1 MNILEEIQNCPVE
14 WKELGEVCD
23 TVTDFTA
30 AGSFASNA
38 KNVKYIQEASFAQLV
53 RTTDLKSGFKGNN
66 FVYVDEHAFNY
77 LYRVNL
83 DQESLVMPNVG
94 NCGEIYYIEPENL
107 PYENNVLGPNAL
119 LVRSSKENN
128 RYLFHLFQSGQFQ
141 NELAK
146 ITSNTGQTK
155 YNKTNL
161 KKIRIPIP
169 PQEIQEKIVQI
180 LDKFTDYV
188 TELTSEL
195 TSRKKQYSFYRDK
208 LLSFEDEVYQV
219 EWKTLNEFLKKGK
232 GTKITASQMK
242 LLHKD
247 GAPIRIFAGGKTYAD
262 VNYGDIPDKD
272 IHTEEA
278 IVVKSRGIIDFEYCT
293 EPFSFKNEF
302 WSYSSD
308 NENINLRYIYHYL
321 VHNKEHF
328 QNIANNMQMPQ
339 ISSNDTEKFK
349 IPVPSLK
356 IQSRIVQVLDNFDTV
371 CHDLNIGLPKEI
383 ELRQKQYE
391 YFREK
396 LLTFVAEGE
405 YTESRVEEW
414 GNSAIIKLLQ
424 WVFGPIRVE
433 LGAIGDIIRGNG
445 LQKKDF
451 QDAGVP
457 CIHYGQIYT
466 YYGIE
471 TDITKSFINLE
482 LSKKLQKAKTG
493 DLIVATTSENVEDV
507 GKSLVWLGKDEV
519 CIGGHSCIIRTEQN
533 SKYLAY
539 FFRTSYFQN
548 QKKKRVLGTKVIEL
562 YPKNLAKI
570 QVILPPLSTQSQIVS
585 ILDHF
590 NTLTTS
596 ISEGLPKE
604 IELRQKQ
611 YEYWRE
617 QLLNFTR

>member
-14 WKELGEVCD
+14 WKELGEVVDVLDSLRRPITKSQRIPGDIPYYGANGIQDYVKDWIFDGTFILMGEDGSVIKNDNSPILHWVVGKIWVNNHAHILGEVAGCALLKY
-23 TVTDFTA
+23 VYYVLSQTDVSDIVRGTPPKL
-30 AGSFASNA
+30 NQ
-38 KNVKYIQEASFAQLV
+38 KN
-53 RTTDLKSGFKGNN
+53 LKSIK
-66 FVYVDEHAFNY
+66 
-77 LYRVNL
+77 
-83 DQESLVMPNVG
+83 
-94 NCGEIYYIEPENL
+94 
-107 PYENNVLGPNAL
+107 
-119 LVRSSKENN
+119 
-128 RYLFHLFQSGQFQ
+128 
-141 NELAK
+141 
-146 ITSNTGQTK
+146 
-155 YNKTNL
+155 
-161 KKIRIPIP
+161 IPIP
-169 PQEIQEKIVQI
+169 PLEIQEKIVQI
-180 LDKFTDYV
+180 LDKITDYV

-195 TSRKKQYSFYRDK
+195 TSRKKQYSYYRDK

-219 EWKTLNEFLKKGK
+219 EWKTLNECLKKGK

-242 LLHKD
+242 LLHKE

-293 EPFSFKNEF
+293 KPFSFKNEF

-349 IPVPSLK
+349 IPVPSLE

-371 CHDLNIGLPKEI
+371 CNDLNIGLPKEI

-391 YFREK
+391 YFRDK

-405 YTESRVEEW
+405 YTDSTVQYRQD
-414 GNSAIIKLLQ
+414 IIRLLN

-433 LGAIGDIIRGNG
+433 LGSICEFVRGNG

-451 QDAGVP
+451 TQVGKSV
-457 CIHYGQIYT
+457 IHYGQIYT
-466 YYGIE
+466 KYDF
-471 TDITKSFINLE
+471 TVAHT
-482 LSKKLQKAKTG
+482 LSKTSEMVFKKLKKAYPN
-493 DLIVATTSENVEDV
+493 DLIMATTSENVEDV
-507 GKSLVWLGKDEV
+507 GKAIVWEGKEE
-519 CIGGHSCIIRTEQN
+519 IGISGDSYIIRTNQN
-533 SKYLAY
+533 SRYLNY
-539 FFRTSYFQN
+539 WLRSISFQS
-548 QKKKRVLGTKVIEL
+548 QKERKVTGTKVVRINSKDMEKFQIVV
-562 YPKNLAKI
+562 PSI
-570 QVILPPLSTQSQIVS
+570 TEQERIVS
-585 ILDHF
+585 ILDNF
-590 NTLTTS
+590 NTLTNS
-596 ISEGLPKE
+596 LSEGLPKE

>member
-14 WKELGEVCD
+14 WKELGEVSHFYGGL
-23 TVTDFTA
+23 TGKTKSDFEN
-30 AGSFASNA
+30 GNA
-38 KNVKYIQEASFAQLV
+38 KYVTYKNIFNNIQVELNILENVQ
-53 RTTDLKSGFKGNN
+53 
-66 FVYVDEHAFNY
+66 VDENEKQ
-77 LYRVNL
+77 N
-83 DQESLVMPNVG
+83 S
-94 NCGEIYYIEPENL
+94 IE
-107 PYENNVLGPNAL
+107 YGDVLITG
-119 LVRSSKENN
+119 SSESKEEVGMSSVVTFVPEEPIYLNSFSFGIRFN
-128 RYLFHLFQSGQFQ
+128 EDVELLPEFTKYLFRSIEFRKQIEKTASGV
-141 NELAK
+141 
-146 ITSNTGQTK
+146 TR
-155 YNKTNL
+155 YNISKVAF
-161 KKIRIPIP
+161 KKIKVPLL
-169 PQEIQEKIVQI
+169 PQKIQEKIVQI

-219 EWKTLNEFLKKGK
+219 EWKKLNECLKKGK
-232 GTKITASQMK
+232 GTKITASQMR

-308 NENINLRYIYHYL
+308 NENINLRYIYHCL

-349 IPVPSLK
+349 IPVPSLE
-356 IQSRIVQVLDNFDTV
+356 IQSRIVQVLDNFDMV
-371 CHDLNIGLPKEI
+371 CNDLNIGLPKEI

-396 LLTFVAEGE
+396 LLTFIAEGE

-414 GNSAIIKLLQ
+414 ANSAIIKLLQ

-433 LGAIGDIIRGNG
+433 LGAMAKIVRGASPRPISKFITESEQGVPWIKIGDVEKESKYISKTKERITQAGSEKSRLVYKG
-445 LQKKDF
+445 DF
-451 QDAGVP
+451 IMSNSMSFGRPYILNIDG
-457 CIHYGQIYT
+457 CIHDGW
-466 YYGIE
+466 
-471 TDITKSFINLE
+471 
-482 LSKKLQKAKTG
+482 LSMNG
-493 DLIVATTSENVEDV
+493 FEDV
-507 GKSLVWLGKDEV
+507 CLPDYLYHYLLTDTMQYMMRKNASNGTVQNLNADIVRQLVIV
-519 CIGGHSCIIRTEQN
+519 
-533 SKYLAY
+533 
-539 FFRTSYFQN
+539 
-548 QKKKRVLGTKVIEL
+548 
-562 YPKNLAKI
+562 
-570 QVILPPLSTQSQIVS
+570 LPPLSIQSQIVS
-585 ILDHF
+585 VLDKF
-590 NTLTTS
+590 DTLTNS
-596 ISEGLPKE
+596 LSEGLPKE

-617 QLLNFTR
+617 QLFKF